1 MSSASQ
7 KSSSA
12 RTSGGSS
19 RGGSARQLEWHQ
31 AGPAPLVLLTGPEKV
46 LHEHAIDIIRAKTRK
61 SRPDVEYAALDASSY
76 TAGSLV
82 QMASPSLFSTDK
94 LIIAHNG
101 DKCSEDFV
109 KDVLDY
115 LKNPAEGVALVV
127 SHAGGQRAKKML
139 DALKKA
145 PGASVVV
152 CPAVKKDA
160 EKFAFVHAEFKRR
173 GRTLDTAASKAL
185 IEAVGSDVRELAAS
199 CSQLA
204 ADVPEDRQV
213 TAADVDKYYG
223 GRAEATG
230 FKVADA
236 VVARNR
242 NAALRLARQAME
254 SGVSP
259 VPLVAVLATRI
270 RTLIKVAGHRGGGAS
285 AAKELGMA
293 PWQFDRARKDVR
305 AWTAPQL
312 AQAMIAIAD
321 ADEAVK
327 GGSKDPL
334 FAVERAVMVMCSD

>member
-1 MSSASQ
+1 MSSGSK
-7 KSSSA
+7 KSAGA
-12 RTSGGSS
+12 RSSGGS
-19 RGGSARQLEWHQ
+19 RSAANRQLEWHQ
-31 AGPAPLVLLTGPEKV
+31 ASPAAIVLLTGPEKV

-61 SRPDVEYAALDASSY
+61 SRPDIEYAALDASSY
-76 TAGSLV
+76 SAGMLV
-82 QMASPSLFSTDK
+82 QMASPSLFSSDK
-94 LIIAHNG
+94 LIIAQQAE
-101 DKCSEDFV
+101 KCSEDFV

-115 LKNPAEGVALVV
+115 VTNPADGVALVI
-127 SHAGGQRAKKML
+127 SHAGGQRAKKMV
-139 DALKKA
+139 DALKKV
-145 PGASVVV
+145 PGAAVVS

-173 GRTLDTAASKAL
+173 GRSLDTAASKAL

-204 ADVPEDRQV
+204 ADVPEERSV

-259 VPLVAVLATRI
+259 VPLVAVLATRM

-305 AWTAPQL
+305 GWTADQL
-312 AQAMIAIAD
+312 ARAMVAVAD

-334 FAVERAVMVMCSD
+334 FAVERAVMVMCSE

>member
-1 MSSASQ
+1 MAAAQ
-7 KSSSA
+7 KT
-12 RTSGGSS
+12 TS
-19 RGGSARQLEWHQ
+19 RDIEWHQ
-31 AGPAPLVLLTGPEKV
+31 ARPAPIVLISGPEKI
-46 LHEHAIDIIRAKTRK
+46 LHERAIDIIRTKTRK
-61 SRPDVEYAALDASSY
+61 TRPDVEYAAIDASNY
-76 TAGSLV
+76 TAGTLTQV
-82 QMASPSLFSTDK
+82 ASPSLFSTDK
-94 LIIAHNG
+94 LIVAQQAE
-101 DKCSEDFV
+101 KCSEDFA
-109 KDVLDY
+109 KDVTAY
-115 LKNPAEGVALVV
+115 AANPAEGVALIV
-127 SHAGGQRAKKML
+127 SHAGGARAKKMV

-145 PGASVVV
+145 PGALAVA

-160 EKFAFVHAEFKRR
+160 DKFAFVHAEMKRR

-185 IEAVGSDVRELAAS
+185 VEAVGSDIRELAAS
-199 CSQLA
+199 CLQLA
-204 ADVPEDRQV
+204 ADVPDERAI

-242 NAALRLARQAME
+242 NVALRLARQAVE

-305 AWTAPQL
+305 AWTAEQL
-312 AQAMIAIAD
+312 AQAMIAVAD

-334 FAVERAVMVMCSD
+334 YAVERAVMVMCSD